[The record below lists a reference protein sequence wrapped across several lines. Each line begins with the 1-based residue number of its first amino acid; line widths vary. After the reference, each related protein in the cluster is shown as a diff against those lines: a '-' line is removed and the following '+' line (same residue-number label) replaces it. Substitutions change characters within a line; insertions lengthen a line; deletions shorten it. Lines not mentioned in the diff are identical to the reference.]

1 MKTLALIDADV
12 LVYSVAASNAK
23 HGGDLEELHWLLQA
37 TVDDWTEGAGAE
49 EYYLYA
55 TFGPTFRHYF
65 YPEYKS
71 NRKHKP
77 KPRGLEQAREWLRT
91 HPRCV
96 YEDGY
101 EADDLIGLAATCPSE
116 GGSKVIIST
125 DKDFLQV
132 DAPNWNPVTGGNI
145 TCKEFDELG
154 IPLTRESFTAFQWLC
169 GDNTDGY
176 KGIYQYGPKTF
187 SSDWEEHGL
196 QDMVYTDLSSWV
208 VNRYIEKEYD
218 EEYAQQM
225 LVCSTILTHQLDP
238 EYRSFIRELVGEMTS
253 SEVVS

>member
-55 TFGPTFRHYF
+55 TFGPTFRHHF
-65 YPEYKS
+65 YPEYKQ
-71 NRKHKP
+71 NRKGKP
-77 KPRGLEQAREWLRT
+77 KPRGLEQAREWLRA

-96 YEDGY
+96 HEDGY

-116 GGSKVIIST
+116 GGSKVIVST
-125 DKDFLQV
+125 DKDFTQVPLCPRWDPTKDTITTPTEGEALQFR
-132 DAPNWNPVTGGNI
+132 I
-145 TCKEFDELG
+145 Q
-154 IPLTRESFTAFQWLC
+154 QWLC
-169 GDNTDGY
+169 GDSVDGY
-176 KGIYQYGPKTF
+176 GGIYRYGPKTF
-187 SSDWEEHGL
+187 SSDWEEHDL
-196 QDMVYTDLSSWV
+196 QDMVYTDLSKWV
-208 VNRYIEKEYD
+208 VDRYVEKEYD

-225 LVCSTILTHQLDP
+225 LVCSTILTHHLDH
-238 EYRSFIRELVGEMTS
+238 EYRCYIRGLVGEMSTS
-253 SEVVS
+253 EAVS